1 MSTYYSVYA
10 EANVDGKWYCLCPY
24 FKTGKENLK
33 THSLFWAQSVFYD
46 VYNDLEDYCQGR
58 GIPDDMSEGLR
69 EIFPENLQDK
79 MENWIGEIT
88 WGEFYERS
96 LFYVNFARA
105 IAPRVKKDK
114 PFKYEGYVLKRE
126 LAAFEIDEIDQ
137 FSEWLTSDEYT
148 ALSEKQKRQYQYY
161 RWNDPYGD
169 YWIYQTLSERIRTL
183 AGLFVDSC
191 ESEIGG
197 SIYEGIPD
205 SAIRVYIYRS

>member
-1 MSTYYSVYA
+1 MMSTMILKTIAREGESLTICPKGS
-10 EANVDGKWYCLCPY
+10 GKSSPRTFRTKW
-24 FKTGKENLK
+24 KTG
-33 THSLFWAQSVFYD
+33 
-46 VYNDLEDYCQGR
+46 
-58 GIPDDMSEGLR
+58 SEKL
-69 EIFPENLQDK
+69 P
-79 MENWIGEIT
+79 GET
-88 WGEFYERS
+88 STRS

-137 FSEWLTSDEYT
+137 FSEWLTSEEYT